1 MGRDA
6 FGDFQTPPALAAAVC
21 ARLAGTIGPMPGS
34 KTRRSNAKTPQTP
47 RRSSGPELVP
57 ATIVEP
63 TCGRGGFL
71 VAAHAAFPSAS
82 YIEGADINAS
92 HLAAARRALKVQV
105 SYEAV
110 ESRIVSP
117 GFDARRGARASS
129 ESRASSRLRE
139 SSGSKTRLASN
150 AGPGSGRR
158 AAFPPRVTL
167 VREDVFAG
175 AWRERL
181 AQATEPVLVVGNPPW
196 VTSADL
202 GVLGSANRPR
212 TRLATGTSAG
222 RSFDAVTGR
231 SNFDVSE
238 WLLRELLRELDGRDY
253 TLAMLVK
260 TAVARRVLATA
271 WRDGRR
277 VSAELC
283 AIDARAH
290 FGVSVD
296 ACLLIVRPGAPT
308 AKVFASLEARRPT
321 RTMAFRDGALVADA
335 RAYAAAQHLRG
346 DGPAWRSGIKH
357 DCAAV
362 MEVDLD
368 VPLERA
374 YPLLKGADLM
384 RDQLVPR
391 RALVVSQHTIGEDT
405 AALANDAPQTW
416 RYLTRHRAK
425 LARRKSRIYEGRP
438 AFSIFGVGPYT
449 FAPWKVAVAAL
460 AKTLA
465 FRVVGPHAGRPV
477 VFDDTCYFLPFPSE
491 RAARSAA
498 RRLERAR
505 PLFESLVFWDAKRPI
520 TAELLRVVALR

>member
-21 ARLAGTIGPMPGS
+21 ARLAGTLGPVPGS
-34 KTRRSNAKTPQTP
+34 KTRRSNAKTPRTP
-47 RRSSGPELVP
+47 RRSPGPKPEP

-63 TCGRGGFL
+63 TCGRGVFL
-71 VAAHAAFPSAS
+71 VAAHAAFPSTMHLA
-82 YIEGADINAS
+82 GADINAR
-92 HLAAARRALKVQV
+92 HLAAARRALAP
-105 SYEAV
+105 SRNEA
-110 ESRIVSP
+110 SA
-117 GFDARRGARASS
+117 ARRSAG
-129 ESRASSRLRE
+129 
-139 SSGSKTRLASN
+139 TR
-150 AGPGSGRR
+150 PH
-158 AAFPPRVTL
+158 VTL
-167 VREDVFAG
+167 IREDVFAG

-181 AQATEPVLVVGNPPW
+181 AQAVEPILVIGNPPW

-202 GVLGSANRPR
+202 GALGSSNRPR
-212 TRLATGTSAG
+212 MKLTPEARIG

-238 WLLRELLRELDGRDY
+238 WLLTELLRALDGRDAVM
-253 TLAMLVK
+253 AMLVK

-271 WRDGRR
+271 WREGRR
-277 VSAELC
+277 VAAEVC

-296 ACLLIVRPGAPT
+296 ACLLIVRPGAKT
-308 AKVFASLEARRPT
+308 ARVYASLDARRPT
-321 RTMAFRDGALVADA
+321 HSMAFRDGQLVANA

-374 YPLLKGADLM
+374 YPLLKGSDLM
-384 RDQLVPR
+384 RDVLVPR
-391 RALVVSQHTIGEDT
+391 RALVVSQRAIGEDT
-405 AALANDAPQTW
+405 KQLASEAPATW
-416 RYLTRHRAK
+416 RYLTRHRAA
-425 LARRKSRIYEGRP
+425 LARRKSRIYQGRP

-505 PLFESLVFWDAKRPI
+505 PLLESLVFWDAKRPI
-520 TAELLRVVALR
+520 TADLLRVVALD